1 MSPTPPAPPTSR
13 PLGRLAVA
21 LLVAL
26 AGASGAGAQIQ
37 NDYGSVYSRYG
48 LGERSDFAS
57 SQASMLGGSG
67 VSLRSSVYT
76 NLSNPALWG
85 DQVLTT
91 FSLAGRVSAVRG
103 VDAASAD
110 ASVGTAGDVAGL
122 LFGVPIY
129 PGRLG
134 AVVSYEPYSRV
145 NYRSTTTG
153 TLDASPGSGQAAE
166 GGAVPYRLSLEGGG
180 GLQQLSAGLGLRVGP
195 ALQVGAKADVLLG
208 TQEAVQ
214 QTAFDSTGFAATRL
228 ARSTRISGVTA
239 TFGATV
245 SARKLARGDDAL
257 TLGAAVTLPTSLSL
271 ERTTTLGAG
280 LDRDTLST
288 TRGGDATLPL
298 VLRGG
303 LTYRSGPRWLATV
316 DALYEPWSGFESTL
330 AVGGFDAATG
340 LDALRDR
347 LRVGGGVE
355 VSGGAQRD
363 AARTAFRL
371 GGYAERGLY
380 APDGRDVAT
389 YAVTGGVSVPN
400 RLTGTR
406 IDLGVELGT
415 RGSTEGVLV
424 QDTFVKGTLTLNF
437 GERWFVRRRF
447 N

>member
-1 MSPTPPAPPTSR
+1 MSLTPR
-13 PLGRLAVA
+13 FLAA

-26 AGASGAGAQIQ
+26 AGVAAAPGAHAQIQ
-37 NDYGSVYSRYG
+37 SDYGSVYSRYG

-57 SQASMLGGSG
+57 SQAAMLGGSG
-67 VSLRSSVYT
+67 VSLRSSVYS

-91 FSLAGRVSAVRG
+91 FSVAGRVAAVRG
-103 VDAASAD
+103 VDAATPD

-122 LFGVPIY
+122 LFGVPIF

-134 AVVSYEPYSRV
+134 AVVSYAPYSRV
-145 NYRSTTTG
+145 NYRSTSTG
-153 TLDASPGSGQAAE
+153 DLDPSPGAAGG

-180 GLQQLSAGLGLRVGP
+180 GLQQLSAGLGLRVGS
-195 ALQVGAKADVLLG
+195 ALQLGAKADVLLG

-214 QTAFDSTGFAATRL
+214 QTSFDSTAFQATRL
-228 ARSTRISGVTA
+228 SRSTRVSGVTA
-239 TFGATV
+239 TLGATA
-245 SARKLARGDDAL
+245 SARALVRDDDAL
-257 TLGAAVTLPTSLSL
+257 TFGAAVTLPTDLSL
-271 ERTTTLGAG
+271 ERTTTLGDG
-280 LDRDTLST
+280 LDRDTLAT

-316 DALYEPWSGFESTL
+316 DALYEPWGGFESTL
-330 AVGGFDAATG
+330 PVGGFDAGSG

-355 VSGGAQRD
+355 VSGGARRD
-363 AARTAFRL
+363 AARAAFRL

-424 QDTFVKGTLTLNF
+424 RDTFVKGTLTLNF